1 MNAPWVEKYPIQ
13 PHLVKTWSKAKKK
26 KIFAKLTLFQIQKI
40 NLFRFLLYSPKDNM
54 FTTQTINLQYT
65 LPLKIIENI
74 IQQNTRLNRTQCFNI

>member
-1 MNAPWVEKYPIQ
+1 MVLTKKSVIHFQLKCEGGLSWVVANSATCGQNLIEGQ
-13 PHLVKTWSKAKKK
+13 KKK

-65 LPLKIIENI
+65 LPGV
-74 IQQNTRLNRTQCFNI
+74 